1 PSAPYGHDGRWR
13 WMLYDTDFG
22 FGFDGGPKNAEIN
35 SLLAAIHPDWHDWA
49 GLLFRSLLENPDF
62 RANFVTRFADHINT
76 SFEPQ
81 RVTNE
86 IDQMQSVIAPEIE
99 EHIRRWRG
107 SEAALEEWQDSVEVM
122 RGFAAYRPENVQQHL
137 SDYFELG
144 SPVKIHLQ
152 TDSRMGYIRINT
164 IDLIES
170 TPGVTDPAS
179 WTGTYF
185 AGLPVEITAIP
196 YPGYQFAAWETPDG
210 AIQSETLSLTLDQ
223 DTPLTA
229 VFTVE

>member
-1 PSAPYGHDGRWR
+1 
-13 WMLYDTDFG
+13 MLYDTDFG